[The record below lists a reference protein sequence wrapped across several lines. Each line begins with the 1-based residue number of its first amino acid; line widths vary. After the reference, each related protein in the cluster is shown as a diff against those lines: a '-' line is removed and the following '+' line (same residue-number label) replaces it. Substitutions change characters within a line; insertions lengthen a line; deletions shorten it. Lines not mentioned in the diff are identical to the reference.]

1 MKSDLAEK
9 GMLVTV
15 FWLPLVNAVMY
26 VALII
31 SFFSSLKKEKK
42 FTDRNNLDYA
52 VIIFIF
58 IVFLSVLV
66 SVNKLLSIYGF
77 VAFCAYPIAY
87 FIFAKNLNEAN
98 LLKITRLITFSL
110 VIVLIVAAAQ
120 LVIPVSFLYKNKEFF
135 NLLGWDINV
144 SVWRGARFVS
154 TLGNPNILGSYLI
167 LVLPILM
174 CLFLQKQ
181 SLKTGLIFT
190 AGVICLLLTYSRSAW
205 IGFIAG
211 FFVLFVI
218 LKKRLLILFVL
229 LFLIPFS
236 VVPRLGNRFKSIVSS
251 DTAYGIFGR
260 TAVWQTSL
268 NIIKKY
274 PLLGAGVNT
283 FYYIY
288 PKFQPEGSI
297 DRFPHA
303 HNILLHLG
311 AEIGLIGAAAFC
323 VLMFLFFKFSLKIY
337 SRLSEFNDGCN
348 LRWIVPGIVSSVVGF
363 VVQNLGDC
371 TFVRGQMGV
380 LFWAMM
386 GMVRGLSNLQK
397 IFPSQ
402 KELRI

>member
-1 MKSDLAEK
+1 
-9 GMLVTV
+9 
-15 FWLPLVNAVMY
+15 
-26 VALII
+26 
-31 SFFSSLKKEKK
+31 
-42 FTDRNNLDYA
+42 
-52 VIIFIF
+52 
-58 IVFLSVLV
+58 
-66 SVNKLLSIYGF
+66 
-77 VAFCAYPIAY
+77 
-87 FIFAKNLNEAN
+87 
-98 LLKITRLITFSL
+98 
-110 VIVLIVAAAQ
+110 
-120 LVIPVSFLYKNKEFF
+120 
-135 NLLGWDINV
+135 
-144 SVWRGARFVS
+144 
-154 TLGNPNILGSYLI
+154 
-167 LVLPILM
+167 M